1 MNSVINDG
9 EDKLDIETGYFTR
22 KSFLEGSEA
31 VSSYEETVTELVRGT
46 RSLRNG
52 RYWYLTTIAL
62 PGGILFPAGVPDKYE
77 WLVAPVV
84 PFESEQESAYK
95 DEEETRVA
103 VEDAKKFVKFQEALV
118 YLGML

>member
-1 MNSVINDG
+1 MSNIIHEG

-22 KSFLEGSEA
+22 KSFTEGSEEA
-31 VSSYEETVTELVRGT
+31 NKYEETVTELVKGT
-46 RSLRNG
+46 RQLRNG

-84 PFESEQESAYK
+84 PFETEHESAYK
-95 DEEETRVA
+95 GEEETRVA
-103 VEDAKKFVKFQEALV
+103 VEDAKKFYKFQEALV